1 MLWKTHPLA
10 PLSLPQHE
18 GRGRPHR
25 LRCHQVVPPRADPR
39 AASCVVGTQVA
50 QDLARLG
57 KFDLLY
63 VTICSYKLLLFAI
76 IYY

>member
-1 MLWKTHPLA
+1 MENPSLA

-25 LRCHQVVPPRADPR
+25 LRCHHVVPPRADPR

-63 VTICSYKLLLFAI
+63 VTICSRI
-76 IYY
+76 IGIYSNIITII